1 MLYQYILLEMVTY
14 YPDANVAMLWDVSAH
29 HDSLK
34 TISEVNSSIEGVVS
48 MSDKKS
54 NNAELEC
61 ESYDSNYKVYQDE
74 KNVCVTGLPNSDGR
88 A

>member
-1 MLYQYILLEMVTY
+1 
-14 YPDANVAMLWDVSAH
+14 MLWDVSAH

-74 KNVCVTGLPNSDGR
+74 KNVCVTGLPE
-88 A
+88 